1 MPDGILKPM
10 TVTVFPEAPTRD
22 RLCATGREVVGATLG
37 SALDALVAGGGMEGA
52 TSVIVLRHATPD
64 QFFTAEQQERLTAL
78 MARWR
83 EARDSG
89 GGLPDAEQAELEALV
104 RHEQAAMLAR
114 TRALVAELPG

>member
-1 MPDGILKPM
+1 MLKPM
-10 TVTVFPEAPTRD
+10 TVTVIPETPTRY
-22 RLCATGREVVGATLG
+22 RLCANGREVVGSTLG
-37 SALDALVAGGGMEGA
+37 SALDALVAGGVIAGE

-64 QFFTAEQQERLTAL
+64 QFFTVDQQERLTAL

-89 GGLPDAEQAELEALV
+89 GTLPDADQAELEELV
-104 RHEQAAMLAR
+104 RQEQAAMLAR